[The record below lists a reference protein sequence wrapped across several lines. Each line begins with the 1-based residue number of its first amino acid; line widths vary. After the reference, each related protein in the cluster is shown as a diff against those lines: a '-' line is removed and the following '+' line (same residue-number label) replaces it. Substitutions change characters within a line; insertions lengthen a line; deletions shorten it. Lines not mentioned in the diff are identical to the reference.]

1 MIVVRRTTIAALA
14 LLFALAFVATPVAG
28 QSVDDNQTTGNES
41 DGSTEIADQLG
52 DLVINNY
59 SYADGE
65 MQISAT
71 WRGEA
76 PTTTTL
82 TEMIELDSGGSTSIS
97 FQRVRL
103 LPDETTEITVAARE
117 RSGGTAAVLVSTP
130 ESVRNESALVLQ
142 SGSPSDRGPVP
153 FNAALALI
161 MLASA
166 GGGGAVFGYLRK
178 RRDSDDDDWH
188 RRIG

>member
-1 MIVVRRTTIAALA
+1 VIVVRRTIAALA
-14 LLFALAFVATPVAG
+14 LVLALAFVAAPVAG

-52 DLVINNY
+52 DLVINDY
-59 SYADGE
+59 SYSDGE

-76 PTTTTL
+76 PTTVTL

-103 LPDETTEITVAARE
+103 LPDDSTEITVSARQ

-142 SGSPSDRGPVP
+142 AGSPSDRGPVP
-153 FNAALALI
+153 FNIAVALI
-161 MLASA
+161 VLASA
-166 GGGGAVFGYLRK
+166 GGGGAAFGALRSK
-178 RRDSDDDDWH
+178 RDSDDDDWH
-188 RRIG
+188 RRLG

>member
-1 MIVVRRTTIAALA
+1 
-14 LLFALAFVATPVAG
+14 
-28 QSVDDNQTTGNES
+28 
-41 DGSTEIADQLG
+41 
-52 DLVINNY
+52 
-59 SYADGE
+59 

-76 PTTTTL
+76 PTTVTL

-103 LPDETTEITVAARE
+103 LPEEQTEITVAARE

-142 SGSPSDRGPVP
+142 AGSPNDRGPVP
-153 FNAALALI
+153 FNVAAALAALT
-161 MLASA
+161 AA
-166 GGGGAVFGYLRK
+166 GGAGAVFGYVRK
-178 RRDSDDDDWH
+178 KRDSDDDNWSE
-188 RRIG
+188 RIA